1 MKFDVVWE
9 DCIQEETRVANRE
22 ALLKG
27 DDQAL
32 ATHTKR
38 TRSQSNFKRRNL
50 KESQP
55 PRRIQRTRENPSD
68 KDYSGFQCFH
78 CDNIGHIA

>member
-1 MKFDVVWE
+1 MIFEVVWE
-9 DCIQEETRVANRE
+9 DCIQEETRVENRE
-22 ALLKG
+22 ALLKE

-38 TRSQSNFKRRNL
+38 RRSQSNFKRRNF

-55 PRRIQRTRENPSD
+55 PRRIQRRRENHPD
-68 KDYSGFQCFH
+68 KDYSSFQCFH
-78 CDNIGHIA
+78 CD